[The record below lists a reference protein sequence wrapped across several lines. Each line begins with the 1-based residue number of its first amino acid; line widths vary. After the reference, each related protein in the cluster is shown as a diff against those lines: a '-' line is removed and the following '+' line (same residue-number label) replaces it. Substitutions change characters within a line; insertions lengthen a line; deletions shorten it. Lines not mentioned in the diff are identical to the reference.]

1 MRGDSVCLTMRLEGK
16 VAIITGAAAGI
27 GRASAVLFAQEGAQI
42 AAVDLDGEGN
52 KALASEIVRTGGR
65 AVAIAGDVSQAGDV
79 RRMVGQTREH
89 FGKVDILFNN
99 AGIVPHGKI
108 HETTEEEWDRTLAIN
123 VKSMYLLCHEVVPI
137 FLEQGGGAILNTASA
152 TALRSVADRVA
163 YSTSKGA
170 VIALTRSMALDYVK
184 NNIRV
189 NCLCPG
195 TIDTPS
201 LGRRLSA
208 FADPAE
214 ARKQFI
220 ARQPMGRLGTAEEVA
235 QAALYLVSDEAAF
248 VTGTVLSVDGGF
260 AI

>member
-1 MRGDSVCLTMRLEGK
+1 MRLAGK

-27 GRASAVLFAQEGAQI
+27 GRASAVLFAQEGASI
-42 AAVDLDGEGN
+42 AAVDLDRDGN
-52 KALASEIVRTGGR
+52 EALASEILRAGGR
-65 AVAIAGDVSQAGDV
+65 AVAIAGDVSQAADV
-79 RRMVGQTREH
+79 RRIVRQTREH
-89 FGKVDILFNN
+89 FGKLDILFNN
-99 AGIVPHGKI
+99 AGTVVHGKI
-108 HETTEEEWDRTLAIN
+108 HETTEEEWDRTTAIN

-137 FLEQGGGAILNTASA
+137 FLEQGRGVILNTSSA
-152 TALRSVADRVA
+152 TALRSVTDRVA

-201 LGRRLSA
+201 LAGRLLA
-208 FADPAE
+208 FADPVE
-214 ARKQFI
+214 ARKRFVD
-220 ARQPMGRLGTAEEVA
+220 RQPMGRLGTAEEVA

>member
-1 MRGDSVCLTMRLEGK
+1 MRLKGK

-27 GRASAVLFAQEGAQI
+27 GRASALLFAHEGAGI
-42 AAVDLDGEGN
+42 VAADLDRAGIE
-52 KALASEIVRTGGR
+52 ALQAEIAEAGGQ
-65 AVAIAGDVSQAGDV
+65 AIAVVGDVSQAADV
-79 RRMVGQTREH
+79 QRIVGRTREH
-89 FGKVDILFNN
+89 FGRLDILFNN

-108 HETTEEEWDRTLAIN
+108 HETTEAEWDRAMAIN

-137 FLEQGGGAILNTASA
+137 FLEQGSGVILNTSSA
-152 TALRSVADRVA
+152 TALRSVVDRAA
-163 YSTSKGA
+163 YNASKAA
-170 VIALTRSMALDYVK
+170 VLTLTRSMALDYVK
-184 NNIRV
+184 DNIRV

-201 LGRRLSA
+201 LGQRLAA

-214 ARKQFI
+214 ARRQFI

-248 VTGTVLSVDGGF
+248 VTGTAFSIDGGF